1 MGAIKQ
7 SVTQGLTTVQL
18 LYSQSAA
25 YAAKKEEAAAKVQEK
40 RRAAEYKKASE
51 ELDPAIEKA
60 QEELKTK
67 KGNIEHKE
75 DIVKY
80 DDESGKSK
88 LLQDTEATI
97 SLNREAEIAAEV
109 LGGLQQA
116 KAQAAFKAGEYGD
129 YASSTAGA
137 RDTEYA
143 RSGYKKEQ
151 VSAEQSYK
159 EQTQEQN
166 RRWKELELK
175 KLKKLK
181 SQKLKYIRAQQK
193 AKEDMALQDKKN
205 KILLYDQY
213 GEVIR

>member
-1 MGAIKQ
+1 MGAIRQ
-7 SVTQGLTTVQL
+7 SVAQGLTAVQL

-40 RRAAEYKKASE
+40 RRAAAYEKAKG
-51 ELDPAIEKA
+51 ELDPAIASA
-60 QEELKTK
+60 QEELNTK
-67 KGNIEHKE
+67 QGNIEHRD

-80 DDESGKSK
+80 DDESPLYKQQK
-88 LLQDTEATI
+88 EADI

-129 YASSTAGA
+129 YASATAGA

-143 RSGYKKEQ
+143 RSGYKQEQ
-151 VSAEQSYK
+151 FSAEQNYK
-159 EQTQEQN
+159 NYVQEQN
-166 RRWKELELK
+166 RRWKDQQLQ
-175 KLKKLK
+175 KLK

-193 AKEDMALQDKKN
+193 AREDIALQDKKN
-205 KILLYDQY
+205 KITFYDKY
-213 GEVIR
+213 GEAIR

>member
-116 KAQAAFKAGEYGD
+116 KANAAFKAGEYGD

-159 EQTQEQN
+159 EYTQEQN
-166 RRWKELELK
+166 RRWKELE
-175 KLKKLK
+175 LKKLK

-193 AKEDMALQDKKN
+193 AKQDMALQDKKN

>member
-1 MGAIKQ
+1 MGAIRQ
-7 SVTQGLTTVQL
+7 SVAQGLTAVQL

-60 QEELKTK
+60 QEELDTK
-67 KGNIEHKE
+67 KGNIEHKG

-129 YASSTAGA
+129 YASATAGA
-137 RDTEYA
+137 RDTEYE
-143 RSGYKKEQ
+143 RSGYKQEQ
-151 VSAEQSYK
+151 VNAEQRYK
-159 EQTQEQN
+159 EYRQEQS
-166 RRWKELELK
+166 RRWKEHELQ
-175 KLKKLK
+175 KLK

-193 AKEDMALQDKKN
+193 AKEDMSLQDKKN

>member
-7 SVTQGLTTVQL
+7 AVAQGLTTVQL

-60 QEELKTK
+60 QEELNTK
-67 KGNIEHKE
+67 KGNIEHQG
-75 DIVKY
+75 DIAKPNGLL
-80 DDESGKSK
+80 DDTK
-88 LLQDTEATI
+88 TTI

-129 YASSTAGA
+129 YASATEGA

-143 RSGYKKEQ
+143 RSGYKKKQ
-151 VSAEQSYK
+151 VSAEQRYK
-159 EQTQEQN
+159 EYVEEKY
-166 RRWKELELK
+166 RRRKELQLN
-175 KLKKLK
+175 
-181 SQKLKYIRAQQK
+181 KLKYIRAQEK
-193 AKEDMALQDKKN
+193 AKEDIQLQDKKS
-205 KILLYDQY
+205 KITFYDKY
-213 GEVIR
+213 GEAIR

>member
-7 SVTQGLTTVQL
+7 AVAQGLTTVQL

-51 ELDPAIEKA
+51 ELDPAIASA

-67 KGNIEHKE
+67 KGNIEHKG
-75 DIVKY
+75 DNFKY
-80 DDESGKSK
+80 DDESGKSEF
-88 LLQDTEATI
+88 LQDTEATI

-129 YASSTAGA
+129 YASATAGA
-137 RDTEYA
+137 RDTEYK

-151 VSAEQSYK
+151 VSAEQRYK
-159 EQTQEQN
+159 EYVQGRAEK
-166 RRWKELELK
+166 WKD
-175 KLKKLK
+175 
-181 SQKLKYIRAQQK
+181 QQLKYIHAQQK
-193 AKEDMALQDKKN
+193 AKQDMALQDKKN

>member
-60 QEELKTK
+60 QEELDTK

-75 DIVKY
+75 DIFKY

-116 KAQAAFKAGEYGD
+116 KVQAAFKAGEYVD
-129 YASSTAGA
+129 YASATTGA
-137 RDTEYA
+137 RETEYA
-143 RSGYKKEQ
+143 RSRYKQNQ
-151 VSAEQSYK
+151 VSAEQRYK
-159 EQTQEQN
+159 EYVQGRAEK
-166 RRWKELELK
+166 WKDQQLN
-175 KLKKLK
+175 
-181 SQKLKYIRAQQK
+181 KLKYIRAQQK
-193 AKEDMALQDKKN
+193 AKEDMALQDKKS
-205 KILLYDQY
+205 KITFYDKY
-213 GEVIR
+213 GEAIR

>member
-67 KGNIEHKE
+67 KGNIEHKG
-75 DIVKY
+75 DNFKY
-80 DDESGKSK
+80 DDESGESK
-88 LLQDTEATI
+88 LLQDTKATI

-129 YASSTAGA
+129 YASATAGA
-137 RDTEYA
+137 RDTEYK
-143 RSGYKKEQ
+143 RSGYKNEQ
-151 VSAEQSYK
+151 VSAEQGYK
-159 EQTQEQN
+159 EYTREQN
-166 RRWKELELK
+166 KRWEELK
-175 KLKKLK
+175 LQKLK
-181 SQKLKYIRAQQK
+181 S
-193 AKEDMALQDKKN
+193 
-205 KILLYDQY
+205 
-213 GEVIR
+213 

>member
-7 SVTQGLTTVQL
+7 AVTQGLTTVQL

-60 QEELKTK
+60 QEELNTK
-67 KGNIEHKE
+67 KGNIEHKG
-75 DIVKY
+75 DIAKPEGLL
-80 DDESGKSK
+80 DDTK
-88 LLQDTEATI
+88 TTI

-116 KAQAAFKAGEYGD
+116 KSQAAFKAGEYGD
-129 YASSTAGA
+129 YASATEGA
-137 RDTEYA
+137 RETEYA
-143 RSGYKKEQ
+143 RSRYKQNQ
-151 VSAEQSYK
+151 VSAEQRYK
-159 EQTQEQN
+159 EYVQGRAEK
-166 RRWKELELK
+166 WKD
-175 KLKKLK
+175 
-181 SQKLKYIRAQQK
+181 QQLKYIRAQQK
-193 AKEDMALQDKKN
+193 AKQDMALQDKKN

>member
-40 RRAAEYKKASE
+40 RRAAEYKKASK
-51 ELDPAIEKA
+51 ELDPAIASA
-60 QEELKTK
+60 QEELNYKQ
-67 KGNIEHKE
+67 GNIEHRD

-80 DDESGKSK
+80 DDESPIYK
-88 LLQDTEATI
+88 QDTEATI

-137 RDTEYA
+137 R
-143 RSGYKKEQ
+143 
-151 VSAEQSYK
+151 
-159 EQTQEQN
+159 
-166 RRWKELELK
+166 
-175 KLKKLK
+175 
-181 SQKLKYIRAQQK
+181 
-193 AKEDMALQDKKN
+193 
-205 KILLYDQY
+205 
-213 GEVIR
+213 

>member
-51 ELDPAIEKA
+51 ELDPAIA
-60 QEELKTK
+60 SVQEELDTK
-67 KGNIEHKE
+67 KGNIEHKG
-75 DIVKY
+75 DNFKY
-80 DDESGKSK
+80 DDESGKSE

-129 YASSTAGA
+129 YASATAGA
-137 RDTEYA
+137 RNTEYA
-143 RSGYKKEQ
+143 RSGYKQEQ
-151 VSAEQSYK
+151 VSAEQGYK
-159 EQTQEQN
+159 EYTQEEN
-166 RRWKELELK
+166 RKWKELQLQR
-175 KLKKLK
+175 LK
-181 SQKLKYIRAQQK
+181 SQKLKYIRAQEK

>member
-1 MGAIKQ
+1 MGAIRQ
-7 SVTQGLTTVQL
+7 SVAQGLTAVQL

-51 ELDPAIEKA
+51 ELDPAIASA
-60 QEELKTK
+60 QEELDYKQ
-67 KGNIEHKE
+67 GNIEHKK

-116 KAQAAFKAGEYGD
+116 KAQAAFKAGEYVD
-129 YASSTAGA
+129 YASSTAEA
-137 RDTEYA
+137 RDTEYK
-143 RSGYKKEQ
+143 RSGYKQNQ
-151 VSAEQSYK
+151 VSAERKYK
-159 EQTQEQN
+159 DFAQE
-166 RRWKELELK
+166 RAEKWKD
-175 KLKKLK
+175 
-181 SQKLKYIRAQQK
+181 QQLKYIRAQQK
-193 AKEDMALQDKKN
+193 AKQDMALQDKKS
-205 KILLYDQY
+205 KITFYDKY
-213 GEVIR
+213 GEAIR

>member
-1 MGAIKQ
+1 MGAIRQ
-7 SVTQGLTTVQL
+7 SVAQGLTAVQL

-25 YAAKKEEAAAKVQEK
+25 YAAKKEEAAAKVHEK

-67 KGNIEHKE
+67 KGNIEHKD

-80 DDESGKSK
+80 DDKSGESK
-88 LLQDTEATI
+88 LLQDTKTTI

-129 YASSTAGA
+129 YASATEGA
-137 RDTEYA
+137 RETEYK
-143 RSGYKKEQ
+143 RSGYKKNQ
-151 VSAEQSYK
+151 VSAEQRYK
-159 EQTQEQN
+159 EYAQGRAEK
-166 RRWKELELK
+166 WKD
-175 KLKKLK
+175 
-181 SQKLKYIRAQQK
+181 QQLKYIRAQQK
-193 AKEDMALQDKKN
+193 AKQDMALQDKKN

>member
-60 QEELKTK
+60 QEELNTK
-67 KGNIEHKE
+67 QGNIEHNG
-75 DIVKY
+75 DITKPI
-80 DDESGKSK
+80 G
-88 LLQDTEATI
+88 LLDYAKTTI

-116 KAQAAFKAGEYGD
+116 KVQAAFKAGEYGD
-129 YASSTAGA
+129 YASATTGA
-137 RDTEYA
+137 RETEYA
-143 RSGYKKEQ
+143 RSRYKQNQ
-151 VSAEQSYK
+151 VSAEQSYIK
-159 EQTQEQN
+159 YVQG
-166 RRWKELELK
+166 RADR
-175 KLKKLK
+175 
-181 SQKLKYIRAQQK
+181 KLKYIRAQQK

>member
-1 MGAIKQ
+1 MGAIKHA
-7 SVTQGLTTVQL
+7 VTQGLTTVQL

-60 QEELKTK
+60 QEELNTK
-67 KGNIEHKE
+67 QGNIEHKG
-75 DIVKY
+75 DIAKPEGLL
-80 DDESGKSK
+80 DDTK
-88 LLQDTEATI
+88 TTI

-116 KAQAAFKAGEYGD
+116 KVQAAFKAGEYGD
-129 YASSTAGA
+129 YASATTGA
-137 RDTEYA
+137 RQTEYE
-143 RSGYKKEQ
+143 RSRYKQNQ
-151 VSAEQSYK
+151 VSAEQKYK
-159 EQTQEQN
+159 EYKENVQ
-166 RRWKELELK
+166 RRVQRW
-175 KLKKLK
+175 
-181 SQKLKYIRAQQK
+181 SDQKLKYISAQQK
-193 AKEDMALQDKKN
+193 AKQDMALQDKKN

>member
-7 SVTQGLTTVQL
+7 AVTQGLTTVQL

-60 QEELKTK
+60 QEELDTK
-67 KGNIEHKE
+67 KGNIEHKG
-75 DIVKY
+75 DIYKVNNIR
-80 DDESGKSK
+80 E
-88 LLQDTEATI
+88 DTEATI

-116 KAQAAFKAGEYGD
+116 KAKAALKAGEYKD
-129 YASSTAGA
+129 YADATTGA

-143 RSGYKKEQ
+143 RSGYEQNQ
-151 VSAEQSYK
+151 VSAEQRYK
-159 EQTQEQN
+159 EHRQEQS
-166 RRWKELELK
+166 RRWKEY
-175 KLKKLK
+175 
-181 SQKLKYIRAQQK
+181 Q
-193 AKEDMALQDKKN
+193 LQR
-205 KILLYDQY
+205 LAT
-213 GEVIR
+213 

>member
-1 MGAIKQ
+1 MGAIRQ
-7 SVTQGLTTVQL
+7 SVAQGLTAVQL

-40 RRAAEYKKASE
+40 RRAAEYEKASE
-51 ELDPAIEKA
+51 ELDPAIESA
-60 QEELKTK
+60 QEELNTK
-67 KGNIEHKE
+67 KGNIEHKG
-75 DIVKY
+75 DIIKY
-80 DDESGKSK
+80 DDKSSK
-88 LLQDTEATI
+88 LHQDTKFTI
-97 SLNREAEIAAEV
+97 QLNREAEIAAEV

-116 KAQAAFKAGEYGD
+116 KAQAALKAGEYGD
-129 YASSTAGA
+129 YASATAGA

-143 RSGYKKEQ
+143 RSGYKNEQ
-151 VSAEQSYK
+151 VSAEQGYK
-159 EQTQEQN
+159 EYTREQN
-166 RRWKELELK
+166 KKVKELE
-175 KLKKLK
+175 LKKLK